1 MKKFNIF
8 HVLILVSLLAIL
20 VGSAASPIN
29 VQSAASP
36 ISGHSAGK
44 IVRYYSAGAMD
55 GWILESTETSG
66 VGGTKNSA
74 AAVFRVG
81 DDAAK
86 RQYRAILHFNTAGL
100 PDNAVITGA
109 WLWVKRHSAA
119 GDDPIDHSL
128 LLVDSSLLPA
138 GKFGLTAALELNDFK
153 TPGVLAGYFTYF
165 PQVDG
170 IWYRATLQSGGIAN
184 INRTGTTQY
193 RLRFELDDNNNLI
206 ADYLMLYSGNAML
219 SYRPQLAVQFHL
231 P

>member
-1 MKKFNIF
+1 MKKFKVF
-8 HVLILVSLLAIL
+8 HVLILVGLFAML
-20 VGSAASPIN
+20 VGSAASPFA
-29 VQSAASP
+29 V
-36 ISGHSAGK
+36 HSADTMS
-44 IVRYYSAGAMD
+44 RFYSVAARD

-66 VGGTKNSA
+66 VGGTMNYTA
-74 AAVFRVG
+74 AIIRVG

-86 RQYRAILHFNTAGL
+86 RQYRAILHFNTMGL

-109 WLWVKRHSAA
+109 WLWVKRHSAV
-119 GDDPIDHSL
+119 GDDPIDHSM
-128 LLVDSSLLPA
+128 LLVDSSLLIA
-138 GKFGLTAALELNDFK
+138 GKFGPTTALELNDFK
-153 TPGVLAGYFTYF
+153 TSGVLAGYFVYF

-206 ADYLMLYSGNAML
+206 ADYLKVYSGEAML
-219 SYRPQLAVQFHL
+219 SYRPQLAVQYHL